1 MALIHHAAMCIA
13 ALVAPLLCTRPSRA
27 DVVTDWNIVALNATA
42 QPPNSI
48 LQSRS
53 LAIVHGAMYDA
64 VCAVQRSGP
73 AYAVQLEAPSDAS
86 LDAAVAAAAH
96 AALERLAPAAKSS
109 LDAALSDTLAKIADG
124 PAKQEG
130 IALGARI
137 GARSVALRSE
147 DGADAKVS
155 FTPKLGIAQW
165 APTPPQALPPI
176 LRQWGAVV
184 PFVFGEAI
192 EWRGPSP
199 PGSAAFARD
208 FEEVKRLGARTSATR
223 SADQTAAAVFW
234 TVQTAVPWHAAARA
248 VSAAKS
254 LSVSDNAKLFAM
266 LAMASADSQIVAFA
280 EKYRQ
285 PHWRPVTA
293 IRAGVAA
300 SGNAPA
306 LERDIAWEPLL
317 GTPPHPEYPSAH
329 AMFSGAS
336 EAVLRH
342 WLGGDSVEVSATYPP
357 LFGVTRSWR
366 RLSQI
371 SEEVENARVWGGIH
385 FRSAD
390 RDGTEVGR
398 RIGAAVV
405 RDFPRH
411 ADH

>member
-1 MALIHHAAMCIA
+1 MGPIHRGLSTA
-13 ALVAPLLCTRPSRA
+13 ALVAPLLCTLTSRA
-27 DVVTDWNIVALNATA
+27 DVVTDWNVVALNATA

-53 LAIVHGAMYDA
+53 LAIVHGAIYDA
-64 VCAVQRSGP
+64 VCAVERNCP
-73 AYAVQLEAPSDAS
+73 AYAVLLEAPSHTS

-96 AALERLAPAAKSS
+96 AALERLAPAAKPV
-109 LDAALSDTLAKIADG
+109 LDAALSNTLAKIADG

-147 DGADAKVS
+147 DGASAEVS
-155 FTPKLGIAQW
+155 FAPKAGLGRW

-176 LRQWGAVV
+176 LPQWGKVV
-184 PFVFGEAI
+184 PFVFGEVI
-192 EWRGPSP
+192 EWTGPPSP
-199 PGSAAFARD
+199 ASAAFARD
-208 FEEVKRLGARTSATR
+208 FDEVKRWGARTSATR

-234 TVQTAVPWHAAARA
+234 TVQTSVPWHAAARA

-254 LSVSDNAKLFAM
+254 LSVTDNAKLFAM
-266 LAMASADSQIVAFA
+266 LAMAGADSQIVAFA

-293 IRAGVAA
+293 IRAGVAG
-300 SGNAPA
+300 SSNAPA
-306 LERDIAWEPLL
+306 LERDTEWEPLL

-329 AMFSGAS
+329 AIFSGAA

-342 WLGGDSVEVSATYPP
+342 WLGGDSVAVSATYPP
-357 LFGVTRSWR
+357 LFGVTRSWS

-371 SEEVENARVWGGIH
+371 SEEVENARVWGGVH

-398 RIGAAVV
+398 KIGAAVV
-405 RDFPRH
+405 RDFPRRAVH
-411 ADH
+411 

>member
-1 MALIHHAAMCIA
+1 M
-13 ALVAPLLCTRPSRA
+13 
-27 DVVTDWNIVALNATA
+27 
-42 QPPNSI
+42 
-48 LQSRS
+48 
-53 LAIVHGAMYDA
+53 HGAIYDA
-64 VCAVQRSGP
+64 VCAVERSGT
-73 AYAVQLEAPSDAS
+73 AYAVLLEAPSHTS

-96 AALERLAPAAKSS
+96 AALERLAPAAKPV
-109 LDAALSDTLAKIADG
+109 LDVALSDTLAKIADG

-130 IALGARI
+130 VALGARI

-155 FTPKLGIAQW
+155 FTPKSGIAQW
-165 APTPPQALPPI
+165 APTPPLPLPPI
-176 LRQWGAVV
+176 LPQWGAVAR
-184 PFVFGEAI
+184 FVFGEAI
-192 EWRGPSP
+192 EWNGPPP
-199 PGSAAFARD
+199 PGSAAFAREFD
-208 FEEVKRLGARTSATR
+208 EVKQLGARTSATR

-234 TVQTAVPWHAAARA
+234 TVQTSVPWHAAARA
-248 VSAAKS
+248 VSAARS
-254 LSVSDNAKLFAM
+254 LSVADNAKLFAM
-266 LAMASADSQIVAFA
+266 LAMAGADSQIVAFA

-293 IRAGVAA
+293 IRAGVAG
-300 SGNAPA
+300 SSNAPA
-306 LERDIAWEPLL
+306 LEGDTAWEPLL

-329 AMFSGAS
+329 AIFSGAA

-342 WLGGDSVEVSATYPP
+342 WLGGDSVAVSATYPR

-371 SEEVENARVWGGIH
+371 SEEVENARVWGGVH

-405 RDFPRH
+405 RDFPQRPVH
-411 ADH
+411 